1 MCIINFSVDYN
12 PTLNV
17 VQLMEFEVIMLYENT
32 DLLPS
37 GDSHDLYTGNYYP
50 TEEIVLVLVRIPVG
64 NQLGCVEVAKEE

>member
-1 MCIINFSVDYN
+1 MI
-12 PTLNV
+12 T
-17 VQLMEFEVIMLYENT
+17 LYENT

-37 GDSHDLYTGNYYP
+37 GDSYDLYTGNYYP